1 MDAYVYIYTHMMP
14 YAFILDQEVLTISNP
29 SPHRILGTLVLSL
42 GAFLICRSI
51 GLQLPTE
58 YKLGELV
65 WTQGLDPSR
74 ETSGNQLKW
83 DYNQEWEKDA
93 DWGKRKKL
101 QKWNPN

>member
-1 MDAYVYIYTHMMP
+1 MYIYIYT

-58 YKLGELV
+58 FHGRA
-65 WTQGLDPSR
+65 GLDPSQK
-74 ETSGNQLKW
+74 TSGNQLKW
-83 DYNQEWEKDA
+83 DYNLQE
-93 DWGKRKKL
+93 
-101 QKWNPN
+101 

>member
-1 MDAYVYIYTHMMP
+1 MDAYVYIYIHMMS

-58 YKLGELV
+58 YKLGELA

-83 DYNQEWEKDA
+83 DYNLQE
-93 DWGKRKKL
+93 
-101 QKWNPN
+101 